1 MATNKDILLKD
12 KNNNNLYPL
21 VHQDYNQHILD
32 EFYFGLN
39 GFLPANTDLNTIKKV
54 GSYWLQSNTQY
65 ISAPEPWSTPG
76 TWTTG
81 LLIVYKSR
89 YGYDRRIIQ
98 EVIKVGSNSF
108 NTYYRYCD
116 SGGTWKD
123 WFESSGS
130 GGVTDIQV
138 NGTTILSSGI
148 ANFYINSAASQYG
161 SNNKIATMADIGAAG
176 GGTVTN
182 IAFSNTGGLSIS
194 GSPISTTG
202 TISIGLTQ
210 LISSPPSDV
219 ALYPIKFGKYGR
231 ITYFGSAVT
240 IPTKITDLTND
251 GNFVQD
257 SSYVHT
263 YNASLS
269 FYRDSS
275 LVKTF
280 TANASTN
287 KSLTFTTTNIGSA
300 SLLDKTF
307 VDSVSLTG
315 GSVPTKKSQ
324 TIITGGTT
332 SNVTVPLLN
341 KIIGGVSFNDV
352 IIGGSTTA
360 FYPAIDQTVITSA
373 TGAYATYSSGILTI
387 FNGNFT
393 SNNNISTSA
402 INVYTGLISGVAG
415 SATEDPV
422 AKVSYSVYTSL
433 SSSNISI
440 IDSVGT
446 LPQLSHTTA
455 NISEAISITNTTVLS
470 SVS

>member
-21 VHQDYNQHILD
+21 AHQDYNQHILD
-32 EFYFGLN
+32 EFYFGAN
-39 GFLPANTDLNTIKKV
+39 GVLPTNTDLNDISKT
-54 GSYWLQSNTQY
+54 GSYWLSSGNLYAHTPFDDGL
-65 ISAPEPWSTPG
+65 ISGNYG
-76 TWTTG
+76 T
-81 LLIVYKSR
+81 LLIYKGNYSS
-89 YGYDRRIIQ
+89 DKVLIQ
-98 EVIKVGSNSF
+98 EFIKIGGSKF
-108 NTYYRYCD
+108 YVYYRYKNSNGVWQSWLQ
-116 SGGTWKD
+116 SGG
-123 WFESSGS
+123 SGE
-130 GGVTDIQV
+130 VTDIQV
-138 NGTTILSSGI
+138 NGTTILSSGV

-231 ITYFGSAVT
+231 ITSFGSAVT
-240 IPTKITDLTND
+240 IPTKLTDLIND

-269 FYRDSS
+269 FYKNSS
-275 LVKTF
+275 LVRTF

-287 KSLTFTTTNIGSA
+287 KSLTFTTTNIGSV
-300 SLLDKTF
+300 SLLNKTF

-324 TIITGGTT
+324 TVITGGTT
-332 SNVTVPLLN
+332 STVTVPLLN

-373 TGAYATYSSGILTI
+373 TGAYATYSCGVLTI

-393 SNNNISTSA
+393 SNNNVSTSA

-415 SATEDPV
+415 GATEDSV
-422 AKVSYSVYTSL
+422 VKVSHSVYTSL
-433 SSSNISI
+433 SSSDISI

-455 NISEAISITNTTVLS
+455 SISEAISITNTTVLS
-470 SVS
+470 NVS